1 MGLNILEHNNST
13 PLKTEGERYDHHQEL
28 AKELA
33 GQYDISEESS
43 LEGVETYLNQINSL
57 DSTDIQPDDIDPN
70 SADVI
75 RNTFDAYYDNPEGVQ
90 QTDEMLCDIIDLSKR
105 IKTLQAETETLTE
118 KRNEIICKAW
128 NRGATAKRPCLQRRN
143 LSGTHLHHRRKG
155 AMMYNLDRVSNVGVG
170 VVAGLGWF

>member
-1 MGLNILEHNNST
+1 MGVNILEHNNST

-33 GQYDISEESS
+33 EQYDISEESS

-90 QTDEMLCDIIDLSKR
+90 QTDEMLCDIIDLSKQ

-128 NRGATAKRPCLQRRN
+128 NRGATAKDLASSAGISLARI
-143 LSGTHLHHRRKG
+143 
-155 AMMYNLDRVSNVGVG
+155 YVIVGRER
-170 VVAGLGWF
+170 

>member
-33 GQYDISEESS
+33 DQYDISEESS

-75 RNTFDAYYDNPEGVQ
+75 RNTFDAYYDNPEYHDTFHRAQ
-90 QTDEMLCDIIDLSKR
+90 QESAFRPIRPSCSVAARHPFSRQVHRSRWLLLE
-105 IKTLQAETETLTE
+105 KTSRQLY
-118 KRNEIICKAW
+118 
-128 NRGATAKRPCLQRRN
+128 
-143 LSGTHLHHRRKG
+143 S
-155 AMMYNLDRVSNVGVG
+155 V
-170 VVAGLGWF
+170 